1 MQSTDIALVRPARSE
16 DLPRILELFAQL
28 SAGSSRPDTRRWTVG
43 DAHQAALAELM
54 DNPHFHLLVLES
66 EGSVHGTCTVYTLPD
81 LDRGGSRWAVVEH
94 VVVEETRRG
103 KGFGE
108 TIMREAMRLA
118 REDGCY
124 KLSLSSGNQR
134 LDTHR
139 FYERI
144 GFRNSS
150 KGFSVYF
157 DR

>member
-1 MQSTDIALVRPARSE
+1 MQSTGLALVRPARSQ
-16 DLPRILELFAQL
+16 DLPRILDLFAQL
-28 SAGSSRPDTRRWTVG
+28 SAGSSHPETQRWAVG
-43 DAHQAALAELM
+43 EAHEAALAELIG
-54 DNPHFHLLVLES
+54 NPHFHLLVLES
-66 EGSVHGTCTVYTLPD
+66 EGRVQGTCTLYTLPD

-94 VVVEETRRG
+94 VVVEETLRG
-103 KGFGE
+103 RGFGE

-118 REDGCY
+118 KEDGCY